1 MAVSFSQV
9 PKESLVI
16 SKVCICIVMPCWDD
30 YRAQYDCYGR
40 EWPLLAD
47 ICQGRSSLLGASA
60 KIQNKIVC
68 V

>member
-40 EWPLLAD
+40 DCPLLAD
-47 ICQGRSSLLGASA
+47 ICRGVSMSTVLGSST
-60 KIQNKIVC
+60 KILNT
-68 V
+68 